1 MLCCDLKTHCP
12 SGHSQTINYHQTRH
26 VKLVILQVIMMAG
39 GRIFDVLLL
48 FCFFVSTLLVRKYA
62 FSSTTCTLY
71 GSQFLDK
78 SQVREVNIMLEET
91 YIYSTLWNLNCERW
105 YLSPH
110 LGLRLSSRKS
120 LILLLL
126 LIAGDIETCP
136 GPRSDVFL
144 T

>member
-1 MLCCDLKTHCP
+1 M
-12 SGHSQTINYHQTRH
+12 I
-26 VKLVILQVIMMAG
+26 AG
-39 GRIFDVLLL
+39 GRAFDVLLL
-48 FCFFVSTLLVRKYA
+48 FFFVSTLLVRKYA

-71 GSQFLDK
+71 GSQFLYI
-78 SQVREVNIMLEET
+78 SQVGDINTMLEET
-91 YIYSTLWNLNCERW
+91 YIYSMLWNLNCERW

-136 GPRSDVFL
+136 GPTSDVFPDIKQFIRNSGL
-144 T
+144 KIFHQNARGLHDFGRLNS